1 MNVSFLIDGFNLYHS
16 IEDVEKYEGIK
27 AKWLDVK
34 TLLHSY
40 LIDMG
45 KDARFN
51 GIYYFTALRYHV
63 QSEKPASILRH
74 KRYIQALE
82 STGIQVIYGEFKE
95 KTIKCKGCEQ
105 EFTAYEEKKTDVAI
119 ACKLIELI
127 HQNHS
132 DIYVI
137 VSGDTDLIPAIE
149 LGKKISQTSKIF
161 ALFPYRRHNDEVKKY
176 VDRKFTIK
184 PKNYEKSIFK
194 NGILK
199 LKSGDEIAKP
209 ESW

>member
-16 IEDVEKYEGIK
+16 IEDVEKHERIK

-45 KDARFN
+45 KEARFN
-51 GIYYFTALRYHV
+51 GIYYFTALRHHV

-74 KRYIQALE
+74 KRYIEALE
-82 STGIQVIYGEFKE
+82 STGIHVVYGEFKE
-95 KTIKCKGCEQ
+95 KTIKCKGCKK
-105 EFTAYEEKKTDVAI
+105 EFTSYEEKKTDVAI
-119 ACKLIELI
+119 ACKLLELI
-127 HQNHS
+127 NQNHS
-132 DIYVI
+132 DIYVV

-149 LGKKISQTSKIF
+149 LAKKINDTIKIF
-161 ALFPYRRHNDEVKKY
+161 AIFPYRRHNDEVRKY
-176 VDRKFTIK
+176 VDRNFTIK
-184 PKNYEKSIFK
+184 PNRYKDSSFKS
-194 NGILK
+194 ILK
-199 LKSGDEIAKP
+199 LKNGCEIAKP